1 MTQSWPSIKNA
12 TVEPLS
18 PSSGHRIQWRERERL
33 LRWPPWGVY
42 VEKKLRDGTQPHA
55 REPRREQG
63 LRALPG
69 PTELPPE
76 HAKSRQQEVRERQ
89 VRDASCACCSGDH
102 DAGEQL
108 ERHQWS
114 KTANTLARRRRRGR
128 RRTRTRPRAFLAKPD
143 MGGGSTLPR
152 PERTRHY
159 RRHGEVTRRQTN
171 LRITRTESQLNHM
184 V

>member
-1 MTQSWPSIKNA
+1 MTQSWPSIKKCNGRA
-12 TVEPLS
+12 LIS
-18 PSSGHRIQWRERERL
+18 QLWPSNTMARERDSCGGRHG
-33 LRWPPWGVY
+33 GVC

-114 KTANTLARRRRRGR
+114 KTANTLARGRRRGR

-171 LRITRTESQLNHM
+171 L
-184 V
+184 